1 MPAFGFE
8 TTALEV
14 VKGHDLTGYEV
25 IVTGGASGLG
35 TETVKAL
42 ASIGARVT
50 LAARDITKAQAVAD
64 DLMKSL
70 NVKSIEVEQ
79 LDLTSL
85 KSIKAFVERYLAKN
99 RPLNILI
106 NNAGVMATPE
116 GKTSDGFE
124 MQIGTNHIGHFA
136 LFKGLIP
143 ALKAGK
149 AKLGKNSRVV
159 SVGSL
164 AHARG
169 GLDLS
174 DIHWRTRDYNKWL
187 SYGQS
192 KTANHLFSVEL
203 TKRYQSEGII
213 SNSLHPGVIKTN
225 LGRHE
230 TEEDKLSATASPI
243 KFNYKTIPQ
252 GASTQVWAAVNPDF
266 ENKGGLYLNDTQ
278 IGKES
283 TIEEIMKNQ
292 AGYLPQA
299 LDAETATKL
308 WELTEKEIQAASQ

>member
-1 MPAFGFE
+1 MPTFGFE

-42 ASIGARVT
+42 ASVGAKVT
-50 LAARDITKAQAVAD
+50 LAARDVAKGQLVAD
-64 DLMKSL
+64 DLNKSL
-70 NVKSIEVEQ
+70 NLTSIEVEQ
-79 LDLTSL
+79 LDLASL

-106 NNAGVMATPE
+106 NNAGLMYCPKSETA
-116 GKTSDGFE
+116 DGFE

-164 AHARG
+164 SHAG
-169 GLDLS
+169 SAIDFS
-174 DIHWRTRDYNKWL
+174 DIHWRKREYSKGL
-187 SYGQS
+187 AYAQS

-225 LGRHE
+225 LQRHLDEE
-230 TEEDKLSATASPI
+230 TIKKFHEEPLP
-243 KFNYKTIPQ
+243 FKTIPQ
-252 GASTQVWAAVNPDF
+252 GASTQVWAAVAPEF
-266 ENKGGLYLNDTQ
+266 ENQGGLYLNDNQ

-283 TIEEIMKNQ
+283 TIAEIMKTEV
-292 AGYLPQA
+292 GYRPHA
-299 LDAETATKL
+299 LDPETATKL
-308 WELTEKEIQAASQ
+308 WDLTEKEIQVASQ